1 MNFYVSFGMND
12 PQIPMSTLARVEA
25 PSFTEAERM
34 VRERRGRD
42 YGFIYTQDEFDKF
55 PETPWYDPD
64 TKVVPLE
71 KIPRA
76 TAASPAESRVTLPGA
91 PLS

>member
-1 MNFYVSFGMND
+1 MNFYVSFAAND

-55 PETPWYDPD
+55 PETPGTTPTRRWSPW
-64 TKVVPLE
+64 K
-71 KIPRA
+71 R
-76 TAASPAESRVTLPGA
+76 SPARQRQTRRNHG
-91 PLS
+91 